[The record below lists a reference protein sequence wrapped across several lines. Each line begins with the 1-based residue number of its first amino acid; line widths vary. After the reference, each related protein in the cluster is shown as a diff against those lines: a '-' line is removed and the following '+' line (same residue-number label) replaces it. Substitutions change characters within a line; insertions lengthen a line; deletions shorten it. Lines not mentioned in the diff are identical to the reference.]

1 MQTLLKKYFGY
12 DEFRPLQAEIID
24 NVLANKDAFVLM
36 PTGGGKSLCY
46 QLPALKFPGVTLV
59 VSPLI
64 ALMKDQVDALQA
76 CGVNAE
82 FINSTLLPAQIDK
95 ICERAQAGDIKILYI
110 APERFAVSSFHN
122 FLKTLEISLIAIDE
136 AHCISEWGHDFRP
149 EYRNLSSLRKLFPTV
164 PLIALTATATE
175 KVREDIVRQL
185 NLQKAR
191 LFVSS
196 FNRENLRISVV
207 EKKQA
212 FVKLVNLLN
221 KYPKESIIIYCHSRK
236 ETEEI
241 AANLKLN
248 KLSARAYHAGLN
260 PSERKLVQE
269 LFIKDKVDI
278 IVATIAFGMG
288 IDKPDVRLV
297 VHYTFPKTLE
307 GYYQEIGRAG
317 RDGLA
322 SDCVMFYTYADTR
335 KHQFFINQIDD
346 NILRERAEEKLSEVL
361 NYGELA
367 TCRKKY
373 LLKYF
378 GEDLQGDNCGA
389 CDVCLTVKEMFD
401 ATVIAQKIISAV
413 VRTENRFG
421 KNYVIDVLLGKK
433 NQKIRMNKHEQLS
446 VFGIV
451 DDYSEGELGQ
461 IVNQLVNLNYLNK
474 TDGKYPTLSVT
485 KKGIQLISGKET
497 LEMVKPM
504 ADVLDKKADKKK
516 GELKYNKDLFELLR
530 GIRRDLADAANVPPF
545 VIFGDTSLREMAY
558 YFPSDQEAF
567 SKIAGVGAKK
577 LEQYAD
583 IFLKEISIFARTHNI
598 QSIAIDQKKIKK
610 SSDDIEVKEHRPTF
624 YLKTKELLAKKIP
637 VAKIAKN
644 QNVQAA
650 TIVNHIEKMIDAG
663 EIIDLDYLK
672 LPSDRYEAMK
682 KAFKKIGDEKLKPVF
697 EYLNGKYD
705 YDELRLA
712 RVLIRA

>member
-12 DEFRPLQAEIID
+12 DEFRPLQAEIIN
-24 NVLANKDAFVLM
+24 NVLAKKDAFVLM

-82 FINSTLLPAQIDK
+82 FINSTLLPAQIDQ
-95 ICERAQAGDIKILYI
+95 ICERTQAGDIKILYV
-110 APERFAVSSFHN
+110 APERFGAKGFQD

-149 EYRNLSSLRKLFPTV
+149 EYRNLSALRKLFPGV

-185 NLQKAR
+185 SLQKAQ

-196 FNRENLRISVV
+196 FNRENLRVSVV

-221 KYPKESIIIYCHSRK
+221 KYPKESAIIYCHSRK
-236 ETEEI
+236 ETEDI
-241 AANLKLN
+241 ASNLKLN
-248 KLSARAYHAGLN
+248 KLSARAYHAGLSA
-260 PSERKLVQE
+260 SERKLVQE

-297 VHYTFPKTLE
+297 VHYTYPKTLE

-335 KHQFFINQIDD
+335 KHQFFINQIED

-361 NYGELA
+361 SYGELA

-378 GEDLQGDNCGA
+378 GEEMQGDNCGA

-401 ATVIAQKIISAV
+401 ATVIAKKILSAV
-413 VRTENRFG
+413 VRTESRFG
-421 KNYVIDVLLGKK
+421 KNYVIDVLMGKK
-433 NQKIRMNKHEQLS
+433 SQKIRANKHEQLS

-451 DDYSEGELGQ
+451 DDFSEGELGQ
-461 IVNQLVNLNYLNK
+461 IINQLVNLGYLIK
-474 TDGKYPTLSVT
+474 TEGKYPTLSIT
-485 KKGIQLISGKET
+485 KKAGQFLPSDEV
-497 LEMVKPM
+497 LEIVKPLV
-504 ADVLDKKADKKK
+504 DVLDKKATKKK
-516 GELKYNKDLFELLR
+516 GELKYNEDLFELLR
-530 GIRRDLADAANVPPF
+530 GIRRELAEKANVPPF

-558 YFPSDQEAF
+558 YFPADKEAF
-567 SKIAGVGAKK
+567 AKISGVGAKK
-577 LEQYAD
+577 LEEYAD
-583 IFLKEISIFARTHNI
+583 IFLKEIAIFARTHNI
-598 QSIAIDQKKIKK
+598 QSIEIDQKKVKK
-610 SSDDIEVKEHRPTF
+610 SSDDIEIKERRPTF

-637 VAKIAKN
+637 VDKIAKN
-644 QNVQAA
+644 QKVQPA

-663 EIIDLDYLK
+663 EIMDLNYLK
-672 LPSDRYEAMK
+672 LPSDRFEAMK
-682 KAFKKIGDEKLKPVF
+682 KAFKKIGDDKLKPVF
-697 EYLNGKYD
+697 EYLDGKYD